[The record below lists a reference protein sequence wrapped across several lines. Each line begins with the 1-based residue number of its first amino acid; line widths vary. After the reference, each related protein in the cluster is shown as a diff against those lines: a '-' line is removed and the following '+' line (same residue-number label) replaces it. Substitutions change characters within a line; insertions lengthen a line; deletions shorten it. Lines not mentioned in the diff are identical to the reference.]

1 MSSVS
6 LLCSVQSESV
16 ESGDNLHSVFTF
28 DHLSG
33 RVGTRLYPIAG
44 VVNVP
49 EYLWCWNP
57 RGSTLDGL
65 DVLIYSVSEV
75 NIYGVVRVGLHVRS
89 GYVDDALLS
98 REYSDGGPHGD
109 GLRVGTVVRHVTNP
123 LPGVVGVRP
132 VDGQPAGVLV
142 HPVLEAAGVILGVRV
157 LGRRRPV
164 LVNISLVLTRLPV
177 IVDTRGAAHDVGV
190 LAVRLGIQQGDA
202 TSQSFT

>member
-57 RGSTLDGL
+57 RCSTLNGL
-65 DVLIYSVSEV
+65 DVLIYSVPKV

-98 REYSDGGPHGD
+98 REYSDRGPHGD
-109 GLRVGTVVRHVTNP
+109 GLSVGTVVRHVTDP
-123 LPGVVGVRP
+123 LPGVVGVRT
-132 VDGQPAGVLV
+132 VDGQPARVLIY
-142 HPVLEAAGVILGVRV
+142 PVLKRI
-157 LGRRRPV
+157 
-164 LVNISLVLTRLPV
+164 
-177 IVDTRGAAHDVGV
+177 
-190 LAVRLGIQQGDA
+190 
-202 TSQSFT
+202 FKKYF